1 MLGPASLSLLPQSTR
16 GQSLKLPSCLPLVSD
31 GFAVGGGVSRWEVSC
46 GSSSSSSG
54 KLRGHNGRWCESP
67 VWDTC
72 SPQGFLSLSI
82 KETLPMSWTLEKTT
96 GSTSS
101 SSHAPCLFDL
111 IFQLIV
117 WRLKVSTE
125 LDREEKRQRVYM
137 GECSMLRRHLSGWAK
152 CLRSRKTL
160 WKVGTWCF
168 WQGQALFGA
177 RWNSWVSW
185 IHTRNWVKI
194 KSHSGYQTC
203 RGYRETH
210 LGHFK
215 TPLRVLYKCSFIYST

>member
-1 MLGPASLSLLPQSTR
+1 MGGLLRLLLLQFREAAGTQWKVVWVTSKRHLLSARLSFPEHR
-16 GQSLKLPSCLPLVSD
+16 G
-31 GFAVGGGVSRWEVSC
+31 
-46 GSSSSSSG
+46 
-54 KLRGHNGRWCESP
+54 
-67 VWDTC
+67 DT
-72 SPQGFLSLSI
+72 SV
-82 KETLPMSWTLEKTT
+82 SWTLEKTT

-137 GECSMLRRHLSGWAK
+137 GEGSMLRRHLSGWAK

-210 LGHFK
+210 LGYFK

>member
-1 MLGPASLSLLPQSTR
+1 MSDHYTPLNTYNGIPCQSRIQSPYHGPKALGDL
-16 GQSLKLPSCLPLVSD
+16 
-31 GFAVGGGVSRWEVSC
+31 
-46 GSSSSSSG
+46 
-54 KLRGHNGRWCESP
+54 
-67 VWDTC
+67 TC
-72 SPQGFLSLSI
+72 C
-82 KETLPMSWTLEKTT
+82 
-96 GSTSS
+96 
-101 SSHAPCLFDL
+101 CLFDL

-137 GECSMLRRHLSGWAK
+137 GEGSMLRRHLSGWAK